1 VQQENRPAT
10 ESARPLPPAGWRSDS
25 WRTPAVVLICGC
37 LISMVGFGPR
47 STLGFFLTPMSH
59 DQGWGREVFALSVA
73 IQTLLYGA
81 AQPFSGAIA
90 DRFGTVRVIIAGTL
104 LYAAGIFMMAHA
116 ATPETL
122 FLSSGVLIGFGLSGC
137 SFNLVLSSFGKL
149 LPESWRS
156 LAFGAGTASGSFG
169 QFLFSPLAV
178 GLIDTLGW
186 RTTLEVFAGLLLLIV
201 PLAFAIATPRSDAPQ
216 TSLRSLRQDE
226 SQTSLRSLRQDDS
239 QTSLRSLRQDESQ
252 TSVRSLRQDDSQT
265 SVPSLRTAEAAPSAT
280 QIQNYKQALAEAL
293 GHRSYILLVLGFFTC
308 GFQLGFVTLHLPSY
322 LIDRGLSAEVGG
334 WTLGVIGLFNIV
346 GAMTSGWL
354 GGRMPKRYIL
364 VVIYF
369 ARALAVVF
377 LITMPASPAVAL
389 IYGAVTGLLWLS
401 SVPPTA
407 GLVAVMFGTRWM
419 AMLFGIAF
427 FSHQVGGFLGVYLGG
442 LLYEHT
448 GSYDIVWWLGV
459 LFGVLSAVINLPIV
473 EKPVARLA
481 TA

>member
-1 VQQENRPAT
+1 MQQENRPAT
-10 ESARPLPPAGWRSDS
+10 GSIRPLSSAGWRLDS

-37 LISMVGFGPR
+37 LISMIGFGPR

-116 ATPETL
+116 STPETL

-137 SFNLVLSSFGKL
+137 SFNLVISSFGKL

-201 PLAFAIATPRSDAPQ
+201 PLAFAIATQRSDAPAQ
-216 TSLRSLRQDE
+216 TSV
-226 SQTSLRSLRQDDS
+226 
-239 QTSLRSLRQDESQ
+239 RSLRQDESQ
-252 TSVRSLRQDDSQT
+252 TSVRSLRQDESQT
-265 SVPSLRTAEAAPSAT
+265 SVRSLRQDQSQTSVSSPRTAEAAPSAT

-364 VVIYF
+364 AVIYF

-377 LITMPASPAVAL
+377 LITLPASPAVAL
-389 IYGAVTGLLWLS
+389 IYGAATGLLWLS

-442 LLYEHT
+442 LLYERT

-481 TA
+481 MAPA

>member
-1 VQQENRPAT
+1 MQQENRPAT
-10 ESARPLPPAGWRSDS
+10 ESTRPLPSAGWRLDS

-216 TSLRSLRQDE
+216 TS
-226 SQTSLRSLRQDDS
+226 
-239 QTSLRSLRQDESQ
+239 
-252 TSVRSLRQDDSQT
+252 VRSLRKDDSQP
-265 SVPSLRTAEAAPSAT
+265 SVRSLRTAEAAPSAT

-364 VVIYF
+364 AVIYF

>member
-1 VQQENRPAT
+1 MQQENKPAT
-10 ESARPLPPAGWRSDS
+10 GGIRPLSSAGWRSDS

-37 LISMVGFGPR
+37 LISMIGFGPR

-116 ATPETL
+116 STPETL

-201 PLAFAIATPRSDAPQ
+201 PLAFAIATPRSDAAQ
-216 TSLRSLRQDE
+216 TSV
-226 SQTSLRSLRQDDS
+226 
-239 QTSLRSLRQDESQ
+239 RSLRQDESQ
-252 TSVRSLRQDDSQT
+252 TSVRSLRQDESQT
-265 SVPSLRTAEAAPSAT
+265 SASSPRTAEAAPSAT

-364 VVIYF
+364 AVIYF

-377 LITMPASPAVAL
+377 LITLPASPAVAL
-389 IYGAVTGLLWLS
+389 IYGAATGLLWLS

-481 TA
+481 MAPA

>member
-1 VQQENRPAT
+1 MQQDNRPGNG
-10 ESARPLPPAGWRSDS
+10 SVRPRSSIDWRLES
-25 WRTPAVVLICGC
+25 WRTPAVILICGC
-37 LISMVGFGPR
+37 LISMIGFGPR
-47 STLGFFLTPMSH
+47 ATLGFFLTPMSH

-116 ATPETL
+116 STPETL

-137 SFNLVLSSFGKL
+137 SFNLVISSFGKL

-178 GLIDTLGW
+178 GLIDTVGW
-186 RTTLEVFAGLLLLIV
+186 RTTLEIFAGLLLLIV
-201 PLAFAIATPRSDAPQ
+201 PLAFAIATPRSDAAPA
-216 TSLRSLRQDE
+216 SPRGLRQPE
-226 SQTSLRSLRQDDS
+226 SET
-239 QTSLRSLRQDESQ
+239 
-252 TSVRSLRQDDSQT
+252 
-265 SVPSLRTAEAAPSAT
+265 APSME
-280 QIQNYKQALAEAL
+280 QIQTYRQALAEAL

-322 LIDRGLSAEVGG
+322 LIDRGLSAQVGG

-346 GAMTSGWL
+346 GAMLSGWL

-364 VVIYF
+364 AVIYF

-377 LITMPASPAVAL
+377 LVTMPASPAVAL

-442 LLYEHT
+442 LLYERT

-473 EKPVARLA
+473 EKPVARPA
-481 TA
+481 MA

>member
-1 VQQENRPAT
+1 M
-10 ESARPLPPAGWRSDS
+10 
-25 WRTPAVVLICGC
+25 I
-37 LISMVGFGPR
+37 GFGPR

-137 SFNLVLSSFGKL
+137 SFNLVISSFGKL

-201 PLAFAIATPRSDAPQ
+201 PLAFAIATQRSDAPQ
-216 TSLRSLRQDE
+216 TSLRSLRQD
-226 SQTSLRSLRQDDS
+226 
-239 QTSLRSLRQDESQ
+239 
-252 TSVRSLRQDDSQT
+252 DSQT
-265 SVPSLRTAEAAPSAT
+265 SVSSPRPAEATPSAT

-364 VVIYF
+364 AVIYF

-377 LITMPASPAVAL
+377 LITLPASPAVAL
-389 IYGAVTGLLWLS
+389 IYGAATGLLWLS

-442 LLYEHT
+442 LLYERT

-459 LFGVLSAVINLPIV
+459 LFGVLSALINLPIV

-481 TA
+481 PAPA

>member
-1 VQQENRPAT
+1 VILA
-10 ESARPLPPAGWRSDS
+10 
-25 WRTPAVVLICGC
+25 CGC
-37 LISMVGFGPR
+37 LISMIGFGPR
-47 STLGFFLTPMSH
+47 STLGFFLTPMSTAH
-59 DQGWGREVFALSVA
+59 GWGREVFALSVA
-73 IQTLLYGA
+73 IQTLLYGI

-137 SFNLVLSSFGKL
+137 SFNLVISSFGKL

-178 GLIDTLGW
+178 GLVDTVGW

-201 PLAFAIATPRSDAPQ
+201 PLAFAIATPRSDAPA
-216 TSLRSLRQDE
+216 
-226 SQTSLRSLRQDDS
+226 
-239 QTSLRSLRQDESQ
+239 Q
-252 TSVRSLRQDDSQT
+252 TSVRSLRKLDSEQT
-265 SVPSLRTAEAAPSAT
+265 SARSPRKLDPAADAAPSAA

-322 LIDRGLSAEVGG
+322 LIDRGLSAQVGG

-346 GAMTSGWL
+346 GAMLSGWL

-364 VVIYF
+364 AVIYF

-377 LITMPASPAVAL
+377 LITLPASPAVAL
-389 IYGAVTGLLWLS
+389 IYGAATGLLWLS

-442 LLYEHT
+442 LLYERT

-459 LFGVLSAVINLPIV
+459 LFGVLSALINLPIV
-473 EKPVARLA
+473 EKPVARPA
-481 TA
+481 PAPA

>member
-1 VQQENRPAT
+1 VQQENKPAT
-10 ESARPLPPAGWRSDS
+10 AGIRPLSSAGWRWDS
-25 WRTPAVVLICGC
+25 WRTPAVVLISGC
-37 LISMVGFGPR
+37 LISMIGFGPR

-116 ATPETL
+116 STPETL

-137 SFNLVLSSFGKL
+137 SFNLVISSFGKL

-201 PLAFAIATPRSDAPQ
+201 PLAFAIATQRSDAPQ
-216 TSLRSLRQDE
+216 TSLRSLGKDDA
-226 SQTSLRSLRQDDS
+226 QTSVRSPRQDDA
-239 QTSLRSLRQDESQ
+239 Q
-252 TSVRSLRQDDSQT
+252 TSVRSLRQNESQT
-265 SVPSLRTAEAAPSAT
+265 SVSSPRTAEAAPSAT

-293 GHRSYILLVLGFFTC
+293 GHRSYILLVVGFFTC

-364 VVIYF
+364 AVIYF

-377 LITMPASPAVAL
+377 LITLPASPAVAL
-389 IYGAVTGLLWLS
+389 IYGAATGLLWLS

-442 LLYEHT
+442 LLYERT

-481 TA
+481 MAPA